1 MSSSGRVLASLCYLN
16 DAESDPMP
24 IMLVT
29 RDRETIKRDLREM
42 VRHVVGTALAP
53 PKGGGA

>member
-1 MSSSGRVLASLCYLN
+1 VLASLCYLN

-24 IMLVT
+24 IMLVAL
-29 RDRETIKRDLREM
+29 DRETIKRDLPEM
-42 VRHVVGTALAP
+42 VRHVVGNALAP